1 MVYIYILKLK
11 NNKYYVGKTSRKPL
25 ERLSE
30 HFDNSG
36 SGWTRVHNPVK
47 IMEIIPNCDEEDED
61 KYTIKYMKKYG
72 IDNVRGGSFC
82 QITLSLDTS
91 NTLNRM
97 IRGSSDKCYLCGES
111 GHFIVN
117 CPFKCNDVGEYESSD
132 EYEYVYECDY
142 CSKEFDT
149 EKGAKYHQRFYCK
162 HKTKTKSKSN
172 PQKCHRCG
180 RSNHYAS
187 KCYATKH
194 IKGYYL

>member
-11 NNKYYVGKTSRKPL
+11 NNKYYVGKTTRKPL

-30 HFDNSG
+30 HFKNSG
-36 SGWTRVHNPVK
+36 SGWTRVHKPVE

-82 QITLSLDTS
+82 QINLSSDTN

-111 GHFIVN
+111 GHFIGD
-117 CPFKCNDVGEYESSD
+117 CPFNCDDIEEYESSD
-132 EYEYVYECDY
+132 EYEDVYECDY
-142 CSKEFDT
+142 CSKEFNT
-149 EKGAKYHQRFYCK
+149 EKGVQYHQRFYC
-162 HKTKTKSKSN
+162 N
-172 PQKCHRCG
+172 PRDKQLFQ
-180 RSNHYAS
+180 SLLY
-187 KCYATKH
+187 
-194 IKGYYL
+194 

>member
-1 MVYIYILKLK
+1 
-11 NNKYYVGKTSRKPL
+11 
-25 ERLSE
+25 
-30 HFDNSG
+30 
-36 SGWTRVHNPVK
+36 
-47 IMEIIPNCDEEDED
+47 MEIIPNCDEEDED

-132 EYEYVYECDY
+132 EYEYVYECEY
-142 CSKEFDT
+142 V
-149 EKGAKYHQRFYCK
+149 
-162 HKTKTKSKSN
+162 
-172 PQKCHRCG
+172 
-180 RSNHYAS
+180 
-187 KCYATKH
+187 
-194 IKGYYL
+194 